1 MPDSSTPSDPPHR
14 ASRAQGRFGWR
25 GLLRHL
31 PVPAV
36 AWLIVVG
43 LACATVSVSADS
55 TDERRVRAG
64 ARVFRSLLA
73 PDVALDRKATAGRLR
88 LLIYSTDAR
97 SAAEVGDLIAPAA
110 SPDAARIRDLPV
122 DRVTSA
128 ILPGDAPPLPAAVF
142 LATRLSSAE
151 IDALVRWSI
160 ANHVIVYSPFEGDVE
175 RGIPAGLAVE
185 AKVQPFLNLTTLE
198 AAGIELKPFFV
209 QVAKVHR

>member
-1 MPDSSTPSDPPHR
+1 MT
-14 ASRAQGRFGWR
+14 
-25 GLLRHL
+25 
-31 PVPAV
+31 
-36 AWLIVVG
+36 
-43 LACATVSVSADS
+43 
-55 TDERRVRAG
+55 
-64 ARVFRSLLA
+64 
-73 PDVALDRKATAGRLR
+73 
-88 LLIYSTDAR
+88 
-97 SAAEVGDLIAPAA
+97 SAA
-110 SPDAARIRDLPV
+110 
-122 DRVTSA
+122 
-128 ILPGDAPPLPAAVF
+128 LPGDAPPLPAAVF